1 MCGNQTDNQ
10 TDNQTNNQTDNQTNH
25 NQRIIRIIRM
35 IRIPPYIPPRGDGAD
50 DPEGMKFGT

>member
-1 MCGNQTDNQ
+1 MCGNL
-10 TDNQTNNQTDNQTNH
+10 TDNQTNNQTNH

-50 DPEGMKFGT
+50 DPEGMKSGT